1 MPNTEVRG
9 SSSRSRKWFVL
20 ASLLIIGVSLYTLSG
35 FTRSLGLHPI
45 ASCPQQSLSPSEIE
59 ARFTRGVAL
68 TREGMMGEYYLLDSI
83 EEGLPLLKEAA
94 QHGHSAAM
102 KEVRG
107 HFLRQGAV
115 EMFGFDGKSAPDATA
130 EGMMWKI
137 LAVHLGEDVSPSDAE
152 VYRVLL
158 DPEVLFP
165 EGFFES
171 PSGVAWM
178 FQMLTESGLD
188 WARRQAFAWR
198 DCWPSNL

>member
-1 MPNTEVRG
+1 
-9 SSSRSRKWFVL
+9 
-20 ASLLIIGVSLYTLSG
+20 
-35 FTRSLGLHPI
+35 
-45 ASCPQQSLSPSEIE
+45 
-59 ARFTRGVAL
+59 
-68 TREGMMGEYYLLDSI
+68 MGEYYLLDSI

-94 QHGHSAAM
+94 RHGHRDAM

-107 HFLRQGAV
+107 HFIRLGAV
-115 EMFGFDGKSAPDATA
+115 EMFGFDGKSALDATA

-137 LAVHLGEDVSPSDAE
+137 LAVHLGEDVFPNEAE

-171 PSGVAWM
+171 SSGVAWT

-198 DCWPSNL
+198 DCWPSAP